1 MRIRTMLAIGLTA
14 VGLVAA
20 TAVTSPAGAAGQRS
34 QQLTF
39 TTVVTSQANTLTK
52 LPGGH
57 VFGWNDLA
65 GPTTWGGQAATL
77 DFLATVNYVDDS
89 GPFTGVVT
97 VTRADGV
104 RLAFSVEG
112 AALAVTNAAGLT
124 RTSFTGALTVIQGTG
139 SFRDSQGIGV
149 MTGSRA
155 AALGSP
161 VELTFDLDVRLRG

>member
-89 GPFTGVVT
+89 GPYEPPTRARELPGFTRT
-97 VTRADGV
+97 VTRTFAKG
-104 RLAFSVEG
+104 LSPAG
-112 AALAVTNAAGLT
+112 A
-124 RTSFTGALTVIQGTG
+124 R
-139 SFRDSQGIGV
+139 
-149 MTGSRA
+149 
-155 AALGSP
+155 
-161 VELTFDLDVRLRG
+161 RGRR